1 MSDEI
6 GEQLIGR
13 PAELGE
19 DEESLEGFGFGAR
32 IGAFVGL
39 SNEERE
45 DFIGEVG
52 EADQSANDR
61 VELLQICVGEQ
72 SVDRGMAMR
81 FGVGQHAL
89 DGQNGVFEAENIGE
103 MHSIYGVQR
112 MQQRLGGEAAERL
125 DRSVAKEG
133 LFALEIDRRV
143 VHEAVICDV
152 GEEIAS
158 LLLEGEERLQGLQRM
173 HGLRGFLGLFGVGGL
188 DGVEEFHRFAR

>member
-1 MSDEI
+1 MSVGAVFDGTGAGDFEHTVE
-6 GEQLIGR
+6 GLPQF
-13 PAELGE
+13 PASHAG
-19 DEESLEGFGFGAR
+19 
-32 IGAFVGL
+32 I
-39 SNEERE
+39 
-45 DFIGEVG
+45 
-52 EADQSANDR
+52 Q
-61 VELLQICVGEQ
+61 
-72 SVDRGMAMR
+72 VDRYR
-81 FGVGQHAL
+81 VSKFTVSSE
-89 DGQNGVFEAENIGE
+89 VEAENIGE

-143 VHEAVICDV
+143 VHEAVIRDV

-188 DGVEEFHRFAR
+188 DGVEEFHRFARCIGLIG